1 MKQGGLKIKSIE
13 TEIISGI
20 FHEYSSKINKRSSD
34 EVVHVCPLRSGD
46 KKLAFFSG
54 RSLFVKS
61 FGLLRT
67 SYVFFNK
74 IVGFPYEIL
83 GIA

>member
-34 EVVHVCPLRSGD
+34 EVVHVCPGRSGD
-46 KKLAFFSG
+46 K
-54 RSLFVKS
+54 
-61 FGLLRT
+61 
-67 SYVFFNK
+67 NQ
-74 IVGFPYEIL
+74 
-83 GIA
+83 